1 MSNDAGIIF
10 LLGQLI
16 ALRESKA
23 PLISW
28 KWHYLM
34 NMHRMFRKMLLYELK
49 INFFFLIFFIFF
61 FFFLCSFYVRYKGML
76 LLWVKVL
83 RQ

>member
-1 MSNDAGIIF
+1 MNNDAGIIF
-10 LLGQLI
+10 LLGQSI

-34 NMHRMFRKMLLYELK
+34 NMHRMFRKMLLYKLK
-49 INFFFLIFFIFF
+49 INFFPIFFIFLF
-61 FFFLCSFYVRYKGML
+61 FFAHFML
-76 LLWVKVL
+76 DIKVCYYFG
-83 RQ
+83 